1 MKLLFPIALIL
12 LMTSCAG
19 NQEENRQDESQLLF
33 QNSVDLISKFSE
45 NIKMAGDS
53 LLVDSLKT
61 EFDKQLADLNFN
73 FPPNTD
79 LKLTEQDNDSIY
91 TLINNFRNE
100 SEKRLVELHEEYLLK
115 HYDEF
120 DQEKK

>member
-1 MKLLFPIALIL
+1 
-12 LMTSCAG
+12 MTSCAG

-33 QNSVDLISKFSE
+33 QNSVDLISTFSE

-53 LLVDSLKT
+53 LLIDSLKT

-79 LKLTEQDNDSIY
+79 FKLTEQDNDSIY
-91 TLINNFRNE
+91 TLINNFRKE

-115 HYDEF
+115 HYDKF